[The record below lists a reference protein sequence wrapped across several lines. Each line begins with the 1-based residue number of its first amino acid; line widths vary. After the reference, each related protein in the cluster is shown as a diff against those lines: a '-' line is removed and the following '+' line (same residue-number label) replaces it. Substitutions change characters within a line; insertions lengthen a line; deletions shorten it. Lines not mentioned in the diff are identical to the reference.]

1 MGTNRYPEVP
11 HQGQEAQRAP
21 EDPADRRRYFRV
33 EDHILLEYRL
43 LPDSEREEIIKALR
57 DDNPSRHLIASS
69 FANTSQQMQYVLHK
83 VQEREPEIALYLQTL
98 NEKLDLLAR
107 QLAMETT
114 EFKDRTP
121 RRVDVSAAGLGFDA
135 PEMIPADQLMD
146 IKMMLFP
153 SLDYIRAVGRVVR
166 CGEAF
171 DTPAGPAFK
180 VAVDFDFVR
189 DDDRELLIQHVI
201 RTESS
206 QLREERSS

>member
-1 MGTNRYPEVP
+1 MGTDRYPGMT
-11 HQGQEAQRAP
+11 HGQEAQQAA
-21 EDPADRRRYFRV
+21 EDAADRRRYFRV

-43 LPDSEREEIIKALR
+43 LASSEREEIVKTLR
-57 DDNPSRHLIASS
+57 DDNPNRHLIASS

-121 RRVDVSAAGLGFDA
+121 RRVDISAAGLGFDA
-135 PEMIPADQLMD
+135 PEPMAADQLLD
-146 IKMMLFP
+146 IRMLLFP
-153 SLDYIRAVGRVVR
+153 SLDYIRALGRVVR

-171 DTPAGPAFK
+171 EALGKPAFP
-180 VAVDFDFVR
+180 VAVDFDFIR
-189 DDDRELLIQHVI
+189 DDDRELLVQHVI
-201 RTESS
+201 RKESS
-206 QLREERSS
+206 QLREERNS